1 MKQHN
6 DWATHIK
13 ATMLHEQLV
22 DRVKAFVDNTLKA
35 RDMGI
40 PKWMATLTL
49 HFTMIGERHLRKQL
63 KAIVDAIYK
72 GQDTEIKF
80 NDGGIA

>member
-22 DRVKAFVDNTLKA
+22 DRVKAFVDTTLKA
-35 RDMGI
+35 RDIGTPKAFITI
-40 PKWMATLTL
+40 PLF
-49 HFTMIGERHLRKQL
+49 FTMIRERGLYRKL